1 VPFGLFPNG
10 GSLSTIL
17 QLYCGRQFYWWRK
30 LECLEKTTKLSQ
42 VTAKLYHIML
52 YQVLL
57 AWVGFELTTSMV
69 IGTDCISSCNPHSLF
84 IWETLT
90 LQSFELNLYIQ
101 SGNNLPSTNKTVCHN
116 ITEVLLK
123 VIHHLGITQKARVVH
138 NLFKLSNEQ
147 LITFHYFF
155 QKIKEWDFQIWFLS
169 ISISSIKQW
178 WSTVLQLFEDSSIMC
193 SWHNCLRIVVSC
205 VHGTTVW
212 G

>member
-1 VPFGLFPNG
+1 MFPKWKGSG
-10 GSLSTIL
+10 GYNYLCNQCLSPLKLWVRIPLRRVVLDTTL
-17 QLYCGRQFYWWRK
+17 CGKVWRWLVTVWWF
-30 LECLEKTTKLSQ
+30 SP
-42 VTAKLYHIML
+42 
-52 YQVLL
+52 
-57 AWVGFELTTSMV
+57 
-69 IGTDCISSCNPHSLF
+69 GTPVS
-84 IWETLT
+84 
-90 LQSFELNLYIQ
+90 
-101 SGNNLPSTNKTVCHN
+101 STNKTVCHN